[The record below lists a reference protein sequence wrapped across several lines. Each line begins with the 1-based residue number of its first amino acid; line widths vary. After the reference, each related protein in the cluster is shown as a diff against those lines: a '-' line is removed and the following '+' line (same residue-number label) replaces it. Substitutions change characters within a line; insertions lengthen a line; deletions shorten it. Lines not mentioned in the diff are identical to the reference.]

1 MKYIQPL
8 PDIVIE
14 TVRARGVPNQEC
26 IVLRTLSIVDTGSL
40 ALLIGYRDSVGN
52 VQALRNYMFWF
63 GDNLMVPGTL
73 INIYTGGGE
82 ANAWPTG
89 NGSYVH
95 NVFWGL
101 ENTIFTIPELLPVL
115 TRIQQATVGE
125 TPHSG
130 YSPALPQS
138 PASPKLMHRALP
150 MPTISGKK

>member
-8 PDIVIE
+8 HDIVIE

-26 IVLRTLSIVDTGSL
+26 IVLRTLSVVDSGSL

-63 GDNLMVPGTL
+63 GDNLMAPGTL
-73 INIYTGGGE
+73 INIYTGSGE

-101 ENTIFTIPELLPVL
+101 ENTIFTIPEFLPVL

-125 TPHSG
+125 TPQSG
-130 YSPALPQS
+130 YAPTLPQLPS
-138 PASPKLMHRALP
+138 SSNIVRRPVP
-150 MPTISGKK
+150 MPTLPGKK